1 MKLKYLGVVILELLI
16 IVVLMKKLL
25 YPCEM
30 VCMARTNLQ
39 ADSLYETND
48 IVDILPNGTIAKLKI
63 DNPKAF
69 MLRTDIFYVV
79 YVPDLSV
86 DEAKTKYLTPRL
98 DTNEKIVA
106 NREYKIDTEGITIN
120 KGEATTD
127 KTTLASQLVK
137 KAVAVVDEP

>member
-1 MKLKYLGVVILELLI
+1 MKLKALLI
-16 IVVLMKKLL
+16 ISGTLL
-25 YPCEM
+25 ILTQLIYSCEM
-30 VCMARTNLQ
+30 VCLARTDLQ

-48 IVDILPNGTIAKLKI
+48 IVDILPNGAIAKLKI
-63 DNPKAF
+63 DYPKAF
-69 MLRTDIFYVV
+69 MLRNDIFYFV